1 MMNDNEEL
9 MDDTFEDNWVQAF
22 ARGRA
27 REEPGCASLNQAMR
41 EAMECAVSAWPELVS
56 ECEPEVFAFS
66 LGERLH
72 ELDDD
77 AAIEGLSK
85 AELADLYLALASS
98 LGGELAV
105 GAFLNA
111 YDSDI
116 RAVARKFARSGLNAE
131 ESYQVLLTH
140 ILLPTTTGQAPRI
153 GHYSGRGQLK
163 NWVRVTSTRLFI
175 DRLRKEQ
182 KLSAHHVSL
191 SADQVFVDEPRARD
205 DVELDFLKT
214 TYRAKF
220 KSAFAAAVSEL
231 SSYQRNVLRQHH
243 IGGVTLDRLASL
255 HDVHRATIA
264 RHLAEARATL
274 LAHTRK
280 HMMEDLVIDGSE
292 FESMMKLI
300 SSQLEISFSRLLHS
314 THHGPR

>member
-1 MMNDNEEL
+1 
-9 MDDTFEDNWVQAF
+9 MDDTFENRWVQAF
-22 ARGRA
+22 ERGRA
-27 REEPGCASLNQAMR
+27 RDVQGHARLNQTVCTALQHV
-41 EAMECAVSAWPELVS
+41 VSTWPELVS
-56 ECEPEVFAFS
+56 ECESEVYAFS

-72 ELDDD
+72 ELNDDD
-77 AAIEGLSK
+77 AIAWLAQ

-105 GAFLNA
+105 GAFLTS

-140 ILLPTTTGQAPRI
+140 ILLPTTTGQTPRI
-153 GHYSGRGQLK
+153 SHYSGRGQLK

-182 KLSAHHVSL
+182 KLSANHVSL
-191 SADQVFVDEPRARD
+191 NAEQVFVDEPRARD

-264 RHLAEARATL
+264 RHLADARATL
-274 LAHTRK
+274 LTHTRK
-280 HMMEDLVIDGSE
+280 HMMEDLVIDDSE
-292 FESMMKLI
+292 FESMMNLI
-300 SSQLEISFSRLLHS
+300 ASQLEISFSRLLHS
-314 THHGPR
+314 THHGRR